1 MKIRVHKGGFSES
14 METLTEIEPT
24 REAIA
29 QYLRDQWGGL
39 GYGVEAKNIELEAYG
54 YNDRKFAEIYIV
66 LLDGR
71 AVAFTDG
78 PLSDTTI

>member
-1 MKIRVHKGGFSES
+1 

-39 GYGVEAKNIELEAYG
+39 GYGVRPDDISFVPYG
-54 YNDRKFAEIYIV
+54 FDARIDWNTFMIT
-66 LLDGR
+66 LDGK
-71 AVAFTDG
+71 AVAF
-78 PLSDTTI
+78 SDKPILPDPPESSSP